1 MVDVTWVQQGKLYKM
16 KQEHTNNCHSYI
28 TYLVVLKW

>member
-16 KQEHTNNCHSYI
+16 KQEHTNNCHS
-28 TYLVVLKW
+28 W